1 MGRALGTFPLAFA
14 VLAMAAAPAF
24 AQATATEAAPPSPVG
39 DASATPAPRAPLPAN
54 VVELRSKDE
63 RVLVL
68 GYKLATGNAR
78 FCESTTHNAG
88 LLLHDAGAYKD
99 RDALRAILGLAGDIG
114 VQALVPGGPAESAG
128 IQVDDTVVAI
138 GNLAIA
144 DIPNEDAKRWERIE
158 IIRAETERLLDESGA
173 LPLTLLRDGEP
184 VTIVIEGTPACHSR
198 FEVGLGGRAVAD
210 GHRVVIGPEF
220 EGIDYPDPLLAGL
233 VAHEFAHNMLRHRA
247 WFDANG
253 GRKRKSIRLT
263 EREADRLSPWLLA
276 NAGLDPRGAQ
286 TFFETWGPRH
296 GGWIFRARTHD
307 GWDERAENIAA
318 ELPLIETLLTSEG
331 GADWSRHFRRE
342 ELPKSKRAER

>member
-1 MGRALGTFPLAFA
+1 MGQARGAFLLALAAFTIA
-14 VLAMAAAPAF
+14 TGPAF
-24 AQATATEAAPPSPVG
+24 ASEPEAAQRES
-39 DASATPAPRAPLPAN
+39 LPAN
-54 VVELRSKDE
+54 VVELRSKDA
-63 RVLVL
+63 RVLTL

-78 FCESTTHNAG
+78 FCENTTHDVG
-88 LLLHDAGAYKD
+88 MLLHDVGAYKD
-99 RDALRAILGLAGDIG
+99 RDALREILGLAGDIG
-114 VQALVPGGPAESAG
+114 VQALVPGGPAERAG
-128 IQVDDTVVAI
+128 VRVDDTVIAI
-138 GNLAIA
+138 GDLTIA

-158 IIRAETERLLDESGA
+158 IIRTEAERLLDETGA
-173 LPLTLLRDGEP
+173 LPLTLLRDGRA
-184 VTIVIEGTPACHSR
+184 TTLAIQGTPACRSR
-198 FEVGLGGRAVAD
+198 FEVGLSGRAVAD

-233 VAHEFAHNMLRHRA
+233 VAHEFAHNVLRHRE

-318 ELPLIETLLTSEG
+318 ELPVIEALLASEG
-331 GADWSRHFRRE
+331 SADWSRHFRRE
-342 ELPKSKRAER
+342 ELPVSKRAKR